1 MDFNYCKLWI
11 GTIWPDKM
19 LIVVYDY
26 IMVVS
31 LFENVVC
38 KFKKIFMHKMV
49 IKEIYTFVSIPA
61 SDYNIH
67 KMNGI
72 ALFETRS

>member
-11 GTIWPDKM
+11 GTIWLDKM

-31 LFENVVC
+31 LFENVVYE
-38 KFKKIFMHKMV
+38 FEKI
-49 IKEIYTFVSIPA
+49 YA
-61 SDYNIH
+61 
-67 KMNGI
+67 
-72 ALFETRS
+72 